1 MTYDAILVLTEGHN
15 LVVGQCAQ
23 GHIYQDSKNRFMD
36 GTFVYTSRVE
46 SITDGLVKT
55 RNTTYKIALDG
66 VNNERY

>member
-1 MTYDAILVLTEGHN
+1 MTYDAILVPTGDEPI
-15 LVVGQCAQ
+15 VGQCAQ

-55 RNTTYKIALDG
+55 MNTTYKIALDG